1 MRQLESLMDG
11 RKTKSR
17 ETAMHSKAHAAIRTE
32 LVGRLRQ
39 LRGMASHTVSGMKN
53 DRENPADIIDLASRE
68 ESRHIELAIRG
79 RERETIQDIENAIA
93 RIDSGE
99 FGICEECSG
108 AITIGRLLAK
118 PTTTYCRTCQEKRE
132 RAFRGQGQP
141 EMFRAA

>member
-1 MRQLESLMDG
+1 MRQLESLVEE
-11 RKTKSR
+11 RKMKFGGAAVHT
-17 ETAMHSKAHAAIRTE
+17 KAHAAIRTE

-53 DRENPADIIDLASRE
+53 DRENPADIIDLASLE
-68 ESRHIELAIRG
+68 ESRRVELAIRG

-99 FGICEECSG
+99 FGTCEECGG